1 MKLLVT
7 FSRRGG
13 KQPLIAHTVMKT
25 GVLINVERAYIESM
39 EGEVLIDVPEKDAAL
54 VSTTMEEAGARV
66 KIMEDSVIRDESEC
80 VDCGACISVCPQDVL
95 SFDDEWK
102 LTIDGHKCIL
112 CGKCVIAC
120 PHNALSL
127 LQ

>member
-1 MKLLVT
+1 MKLHVT
-7 FSRRGG
+7 FTRKGA
-13 KQPLIAHTVMKT
+13 KQPLIAHTILKT

-39 EGEVLIDVPEKDAAL
+39 EGEVLIDVPDKDAAL
-54 VSTTMEEAGARV
+54 VSATMQEAGARV
-66 KIMEDSVIRDESEC
+66 KVMEDSVIRDESEC
-80 VDCGACISVCPQDVL
+80 IDCGACISVCPQDVL
-95 SFDDEWK
+95 SFDDEWR
-102 LTIDGHKCIL
+102 LIIDGEKCIL